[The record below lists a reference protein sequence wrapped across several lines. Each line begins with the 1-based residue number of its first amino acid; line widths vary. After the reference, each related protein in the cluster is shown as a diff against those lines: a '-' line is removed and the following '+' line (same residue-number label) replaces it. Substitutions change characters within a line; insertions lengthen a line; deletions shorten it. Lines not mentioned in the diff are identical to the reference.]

1 MSEKKSRIERY
12 AKLRRDLIDEQQ
24 HTIETKEL
32 SKYANQLNRLDK
44 DHFQRMD
51 VDEETDYQSPL
62 YRRNRRFT
70 EPMSTE
76 EETDVPRFEKEVIAA
91 EIPVPNGEFPAD
103 ETAIEILESYE
114 PDEISDDFQSSYV
127 DEVLK
132 EVKRYNVEK
141 GYRKKQDTQSN
152 VLSSVLPT
160 DEYLTVEAIE
170 RQLRKDQTLPRRSP
184 VVEPPEEPVE
194 EKPVEV
200 EALDE
205 TIKLQVEHLA
215 MFEQFDELSEHDDQ
229 QPTEIFELKETTQQ
243 IKTLLDQQDQVVKNL
258 DQRVDSSNRYI
269 NALLAAVVIL
279 LILVIA
285 AIIYVV
291 LQLQ

>member
-51 VDEETDYQSPL
+51 IDEESDYQSPL
-62 YRRNRRFT
+62 YRRNHRFT

-91 EIPVPNGEFPAD
+91 EIPVANGEFPAD

-184 VVEPPEEPVE
+184 VVEPPE